1 MRYLVTGASGFIG
14 SNLSIKLANMGH
26 DVRGLVRDI
35 SKGEILKENGVT
47 LFKGDITEKRTLLE
61 PMTSMDGVFH
71 TAAWYKIGLRDRAL
85 TYRTNVEGTRNVL
98 EVMRELG
105 IPKGVY
111 TSTIG
116 VFSDTKGKV
125 PGEDFKYTGKH
136 ISIYDE
142 TKWKAHYEVALPM
155 IEGVHLPLTIV
166 MPGLV
171 YGPGDTSI
179 MGALLDKFLKGDMP
193 IGARGAEFCWTYI
206 DDIVDGHIKAMEMG
220 RAGRSYIMG
229 GERASL
235 VEAISL
241 ASEITGI
248 TPPFLNLPP
257 RVVKA
262 MSMITGVLSH
272 LFKVP
277 QLYDP
282 ETLRLSAGVTYLG
295 DNSRAKEELGFTPR
309 SLREG
314 FSQYLPVRMREL
326 GIEQDTSPH

>member
-1 MRYLVTGASGFIG
+1 MKYLVTGANGFIG
-14 SNLSIKLANMGH
+14 SSLSIKLATMGH
-26 DVRGLVRDI
+26 EVRGLLRDP
-35 SKGEILKENGVT
+35 SKGELLKEKGVE
-47 LFKGDITEKRTLLE
+47 LFKGDITEKGTLLK
-61 PMTSMDGVFH
+61 PMRGVDGIFH

-85 TYRTNVEGTRNVL
+85 AYKTNVEGTRNVL

-125 PGEDFKYTGKH
+125 PSEDFKYTGKH

-142 TKWKAHYEVALPM
+142 TKWKAHYEVAIPM
-155 IEGVHLPLTIV
+155 IDKGHLPLTIV

-179 MGALLDKFLKGDMP
+179 MGALLDMFLKGDMP
-193 IGARGAEFCWTYI
+193 IGASGAEFCWTHI
-206 DDIVDGHIKAMEMG
+206 DDIVDGHIKAMEVG
-220 RAGRSYIMG
+220 RPGRSYIIG

-235 VEAISL
+235 VDAISL

-248 TPPFLNLPP
+248 RKPLLNLPP
-257 RVVKA
+257 SIVKA
-262 MSMITGVLSH
+262 MSMATWCLSH

-282 ETLRLSAGVTYLG
+282 ETLRLAAGVTYLG
-295 DNSRAKEELGFTPR
+295 DNGRAKRELGFAPR

-314 FSQYLPVRMREL
+314 FSQYLPVRMRGL
-326 GIEQDTSPH
+326 GL